1 MASYVR
7 QGNDS
12 DGISKDPNGDS
23 GITFDGEVFKVHE
36 GMLKLPSPAK
46 LKAQN
51 TRILAIFVFFA
62 AMAGW
67 MQKLP
72 EFLTFAI
79 SAPIALLVALILVLK
94 LGGKR
99 LSAYYISFILPAIM
113 KQCGKSFDRVR
124 TELLKSM
131 RGNVLD
137 FGSGG
142 AEYLQYAVKVSAGS
156 VTKYVAMEPNVNHRK
171 TIEAQVRKHKPDFPV
186 DIVHQFVEDYQGK
199 ALFDWIIL
207 GNVLCEVP
215 NPPAALRE
223 LDRLL
228 KPGGRVY
235 FSEHVREED
244 GTWAATLQD
253 WFKVPWEIVS
263 DGCCCN
269 RRTLE
274 VIRSS
279 VPNWTLRN
287 WTFHTPVGPPILR
300 RFEVGI
306 AVKAE

>member
-1 MASYVR
+1 MCCRAFSWIWFGGRNWVVCFVRSVSCSTTPMKPDITRSGQLPVHRGVMRLYVR
-7 QGNDS
+7 
-12 DGISKDPNGDS
+12 P
-23 GITFDGEVFKVHE
+23 
-36 GMLKLPSPAK
+36 L
-46 LKAQN
+46 
-51 TRILAIFVFFA
+51 
-62 AMAGW
+62 W
-67 MQKLP
+67 
-72 EFLTFAI
+72 
-79 SAPIALLVALILVLK
+79 
-94 LGGKR
+94 
-99 LSAYYISFILPAIM
+99 PAIM